1 MEGDGKFL
9 EKIVEMMAL
18 ETNVTTRTKR
28 WFLAVMVF
36 VSLLCWFSVP
46 AHASWWINPKKF
58 HASVHGQTPCQNCH
72 EDIGKQGLHPN
83 PEEIAKGSQDRFQP
97 DHCLVCHEEVMS
109 DLEKGKHGSQKV
121 QDLKNHK
128 ACLGCHDPHEQ
139 APIKE
144 KVKFDTGKPRHEQ
157 CGACHEEK
165 KELPPFSAE
174 DEACMACHRLIRP
187 EESRAA
193 EKIETICFHCHAQ
206 LGTPAQILTGKNVS
220 LISPAEYAKT
230 PHAKV
235 ACVVCHVQASESG
248 HGKDIHGDCRQCHL
262 TYHDEKVAHDLH
274 ALVACGSCHLQGT
287 KAERDPKSKHVIWKR
302 EFKPGQVSRVHEMA
316 IRDKDA
322 SCRHCH
328 IPDNGIGA
336 ASMILPAKSIICMP
350 CHAGTFSVG
359 DTTTI
364 LTLIAFIAGMVMVF
378 SYVLTGAS
386 SFSSLLGGMV
396 GAVFSKR
403 IGEIL
408 KVLVLDVLFQRRLY
422 RQSPKRWFIHALI
435 FYAFAFRFVWGIVG
449 LIGSLWKP
457 EWTWVWPMLDKNSP
471 LTAFLFDLTGVMIIL
486 GVLFAYVRGRKQR
499 SEQIPDLPRQD
510 VLALSLIAA
519 IVIVGFVL
527 EGMRIA
533 MTGFPEGSC
542 YAFLGY
548 AIGRMF
554 FSASSLVSVYGYVW
568 YLHAILTG
576 AFIAYLPFSRLLHII
591 VSPFVLVGSAVS
603 RKEEGQRHK
612 GAK

>member
-46 AHASWWINPKKF
+46 AHASWWINPKTF

-83 PEEIAKGSQDRFQP
+83 PEEIAKGSQDRFQL

-121 QDLKNHK
+121 QDLEKHK
-128 ACLGCHDPHEQ
+128 VCLGCHDPHEQ

-144 KVKFDTGKPRHEQ
+144 KVKFDPGKPRHEQ
-157 CGACHEEK
+157 CGAC
-165 KELPPFSAE
+165 
-174 DEACMACHRLIRP
+174 
-187 EESRAA
+187 
-193 EKIETICFHCHAQ
+193 Q
-206 LGTPAQILTGKNVS
+206 TPAQALTGEKIS
-220 LISPAEYAKT
+220 LVNPAEYVKT
-230 PHAKV
+230 PHANV
-235 ACVVCHVQASESG
+235 ACVTCHPLATETG
-248 HGKDIHGDCRQCHL
+248 HGKNIHGDCRQCHL
-262 TYHDEKVAHDLH
+262 PYHDEKIAHDLH
-274 ALVACGSCHLQGT
+274 GLVACGSCHLQGT
-287 KAERDPKSKHVIWKR
+287 QPERDPWSKHVVWKR
-302 EFKPGQVSRVHEMA
+302 TFKPGQTSHVHQMV
-316 IRDKDA
+316 IRNDEA

-328 IPDNGIGA
+328 SSGNQVGA
-336 ASMILPAKSIICMP
+336 ASMVLPAKSIICMP

-364 LTLIAFIAGMVMVF
+364 LTLIAFAAGLVMVF

-422 RQSPKRWFIHALI
+422 RQSPKRWLIHGLI
-435 FYAFAFRFVWGIVG
+435 FYAFAFRFLWGIIA

-457 EWTWVWPMLDKNSP
+457 EWTWIWPMLDKNSP
-471 LTAFLFDLTGVMIIL
+471 FTAFLFDLTGVMIIV

-499 SEQIPDLPRQD
+499 SDQVPDLPRQD
-510 VLALSLIAA
+510 VLALGLIAA
-519 IVIVGFVL
+519 IVVVGFIL

-542 YAFLGY
+542 YAFLGC

-554 FSASSLVSVYGYVW
+554 FSASSLVNVYGFIW

-576 AFIAYLPFSRLLHII
+576 AFIAYLPFSKLLHII
-591 VSPFVLVGSAVS
+591 ISPFVLMGTAT
-603 RKEEGQRHK
+603 RRHEHGTK
-612 GAK
+612 